1 MSIRHRT
8 PFRTPFHSPVRHPIS
23 TQARTRFT
31 RRALLALGAALVL
44 LPPAHAWTDKPVRIV
59 VPAPPG
65 GTMDVAARIV
75 AEALSRE
82 IHQPVIV
89 DNKPGAGGAIGVQAL
104 RAAPPNGQTLM
115 FTASNVLTE
124 IPLVMKGGFDPLA
137 DVKPVAFV
145 ARGTIVLVGA
155 PGLPKDLKGLVGHLK
170 SQPGKLSFA
179 SYSTGTSSHYAGV
192 IFNQK
197 AGLDLQHVP
206 FPGSPPA
213 LVQVIAGTI
222 PIMFDGMSTSRGMV
236 AAGKLQVYGVAS
248 KARSPQLP
256 DVPTLAEQGYPELDF
271 SNWVG
276 LVAAGNLPADLVA
289 KIHAAVV
296 RAAAQPRVRE
306 QLAASGFDLVED
318 QSPEQMAQSVRAEY
332 QRNAGIVK
340 AFDIRLNQ

>member
-1 MSIRHRT
+1 MSAHPNLHCKHFARRT
-8 PFRTPFHSPVRHPIS
+8 
-23 TQARTRFT
+23 
-31 RRALLALGAALVL
+31 LLALCAALA
-44 LPPAHAWTDKPVRIV
+44 LPSAFAWTDKPVKIV
-59 VPAPPG
+59 VPAPAG

-75 AEALSRE
+75 AEALARE

-89 DNKPGAGGAIGVQAL
+89 DNRPGAGGGIGVQAL

-124 IPLVMKGGFDPLA
+124 IPLVMKGAFDPLT

-145 ARGTIVLVGA
+145 ARGTMVLVGA
-155 PGLPKDLKGLVGHLK
+155 PAIPAKDLKGLVGYLK
-170 SQPGKLSFA
+170 SQPGKFSFA
-179 SYSTGTSSHYAGV
+179 SYSAGTSSHYAGV

-206 FPGSPPA
+206 FQGSPPA

-222 PIMFDGMSTSRGMV
+222 PIMFDGMSTSRNMI

-248 KARSPQLP
+248 KTRSAQLP

-276 LVAAGNLPADLVA
+276 LVVAGNMPAELVA
-289 KIHAAVV
+289 KIHAAVARV
-296 RAAAQPRVRE
+296 AAQPRVRE
-306 QLAASGFDLVED
+306 QLVANGFDLIDD
-318 QSPEQMAQSVRAEY
+318 QSPEQMAQAVRAEY
-332 QRNAGIVK
+332 QRNAAIVK
-340 AFDIRLNQ
+340 AFDIKLNQ

>member
-1 MSIRHRT
+1 MTTPNFIPTARRT
-8 PFRTPFHSPVRHPIS
+8 
-23 TQARTRFT
+23 
-31 RRALLALGAALVL
+31 LLALGAALL

-75 AEALSRE
+75 AEALARE

-124 IPLVMKGGFDPLA
+124 IPLVMKGSFDPLV

-145 ARGTIVLVGA
+145 ARGTMVLVGA
-155 PGLPKDLKGLVGHLK
+155 PGLPKDLKGLVAQLK

-179 SYSTGTSSHYAGV
+179 SYSAGTSSHYAGV

-213 LVQVIAGTI
+213 LVQVMAGTI
-222 PIMFDGMSTSRGMV
+222 PIMFDGLSTSRAMV
-236 AAGKLQVYGVAS
+236 AAGKLQVYGVAA

-276 LVAAGNLPADLVA
+276 LVAAGNVPAELVG
-289 KIHAAVV
+289 KIHAAVL

-306 QLAASGFDLVED
+306 QLMANGFDLVED
-318 QSPEQMAQSVRAEY
+318 LAPEQMAQSVRAEY

>member
-1 MSIRHRT
+1 MSAHR
-8 PFRTPFHSPVRHPIS
+8 PSYLP
-23 TQARTRFT
+23 
-31 RRALLALGAALVL
+31 RRALLALCAALVL
-44 LPPAHAWTDKPVRIV
+44 PASAFAWTDKPVKIV

-75 AEALSRE
+75 GEALSKE
-82 IHQPVIV
+82 IHQPVIIE
-89 DNKPGAGGAIGVQAL
+89 NRPGAGGGIGVQAL

-124 IPLVMKGGFDPLA
+124 IPLVMKGSFDPLT
-137 DVKPVAFV
+137 DLKPVAFV
-145 ARGTIVLVGA
+145 ARGTIVLVGSPTLA
-155 PGLPKDLKGLVGHLK
+155 AKDLKGLVGYLK

-179 SYSTGTSSHYAGV
+179 SYSAGTSSHYAGV

-222 PIMFDGMSTSRGMV
+222 PIMFDGLSTSRSMI
-236 AAGKLQVYGVAS
+236 AAGKLQAYGVAS
-248 KARSPQLP
+248 KTRSPQFP

-276 LVAAGNLPADLVA
+276 LVAAGNVPAELVD
-289 KIHAAVV
+289 KIHATVA

-306 QLAASGFDLVED
+306 QLVANGFDLTED
-318 QSPEQMAQSVRAEY
+318 LSTEQMAQSVRAEY

>member
-1 MSIRHRT
+1 MSAHSTSYVPHCARRT
-8 PFRTPFHSPVRHPIS
+8 
-23 TQARTRFT
+23 
-31 RRALLALGAALVL
+31 LLALCAALA
-44 LPPAHAWTDKPVRIV
+44 LPSAFAWTDKPVKIV
-59 VPAPPG
+59 VPAPAG

-75 AEALSRE
+75 AEALARE
-82 IHQPVIV
+82 IHQPVII
-89 DNKPGAGGAIGVQAL
+89 DNRPGAGGGIGVQAM
-104 RAAPPNGQTLM
+104 RAAPSNGQTLM

-124 IPLVMKGGFDPLA
+124 IPLVMKGAFDPLT
-137 DVKPVAFV
+137 DLQPVAFV
-145 ARGTIVLVGA
+145 ARSTAVLVGSSTLA
-155 PGLPKDLKGLVGHLK
+155 AKDLKGLVGYLK

-179 SYSTGTSSHYAGV
+179 SYSAGTSSHYAGV

-222 PIMFDGMSTSRGMV
+222 PIMFDGLPTSRSMI
-236 AAGKLQVYGVAS
+236 AAGRLHLYGVAS
-248 KARSPQLP
+248 KTRSPQFP

-276 LVAAGNLPADLVA
+276 LVAAGNLPAELA
-289 KIHAAVV
+289 GKIHAAVV
-296 RAAAQPRVRE
+296 RAIAQPRVRE
-306 QLAASGFDLVED
+306 QLVANGFDLTDD
-318 QSPEQMAQSVRAEY
+318 QSPAQMAQSVRAEY